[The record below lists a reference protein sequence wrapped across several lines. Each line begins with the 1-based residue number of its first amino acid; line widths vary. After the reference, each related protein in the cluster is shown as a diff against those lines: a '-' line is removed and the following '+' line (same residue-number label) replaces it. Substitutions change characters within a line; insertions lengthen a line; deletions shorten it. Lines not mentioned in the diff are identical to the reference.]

1 MDINENKT
9 EISLDILD
17 KEIEKF
23 PGSTSPAMTD
33 DGVNKELDDSNKKET
48 DAKINNRNER

>member
-1 MDINENKT
+1 MDINENKA